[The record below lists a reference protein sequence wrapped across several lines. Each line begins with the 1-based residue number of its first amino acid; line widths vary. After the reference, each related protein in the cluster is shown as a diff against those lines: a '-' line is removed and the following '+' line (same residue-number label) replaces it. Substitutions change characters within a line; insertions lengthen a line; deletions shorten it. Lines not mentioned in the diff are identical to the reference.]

1 MGNNLRVELQSL
13 GRNLTFASKSGS
25 GHWHMMDTKE
35 EIGGNN
41 AATTPMEMLLEALGG
56 CTGMDTLSILRKK
69 RTPFSRLDI
78 HIDSERAEEH
88 PKVYTKINLRFTLY
102 SNGGEKALRDL
113 QRAAMLSNDK
123 YCSISAMLRSTTE
136 ITLETEIVDE

>member
-1 MGNNLRVELQSL
+1 MENNLKVELHSL

-35 EIGGNN
+35 EIGGLNG
-41 AATTPMEMLLEALGG
+41 ATTPMETLLEALGG

-69 RTPFSRLDI
+69 RTPFTHLDI

-88 PKVYTKINLRFTLY
+88 LKVYTRINLRFTLF

-113 QRAAMLSNDK
+113 ERAVMLSNDK
-123 YCSISAMLRSTTE
+123 YCSISAMLRSTAE
-136 ITLETEIVDE
+136 IIITTEIVNE